1 MAQPLFASIGGRQ
14 GSIPFLPF
22 PAYVNHRKVDNPT
35 AEDETV
41 PAGMAAVVI
50 DPDADV
56 WVANGTGA
64 AVVPSGDVVD
74 GTGSFLVRAGVITPA
89 FGVSAGQKISVT
101 SASGTAHVAFLYYAA
116 PPV

>member
-22 PAYVNHRKVDNPT
+22 PAYVNHRTITT

-41 PAGMAAVVI
+41 PADMAAVVI

-64 AVVPSGDVVD
+64 AVVPSTDVTN
-74 GTGSFLVRAGVITPA
+74 GTGSFLVKAGVITPA
-89 FGVSAGQKISVT
+89 FGVSAGQKISVV
-101 SASGTAHVAFLYYAA
+101 SASGTAHVAFLYYGAA
-116 PPV
+116 PV